1 VAGEHLPRREG
12 ITLKPV
18 VRYLR
23 FHCQSLDA
31 RPEPNRDGILAIAAI
46 RETAHLARLLL
57 VDMSAWGRN
66 DGASVT
72 SAAGPLMDA
81 AHRRLIAGF
90 GINLADTLVAE
101 LDGSG
106 HFDLIVDLGDGLGH
120 RHSPLVAGERGVAVR
135 SREAFLC
142 WAGEVG
148 RSMLRTV
155 DAVRDC
161 EWAGV
166 EG

>member
-1 VAGEHLPRREG
+1 M
-12 ITLKPV
+12 KPV
-18 VRYLR
+18 IRYLR
-23 FHCQSLDA
+23 FHCQSPDA
-31 RPEPNRDGILAIAAI
+31 RPVPNRDGILAIAAI

-57 VDMSAWGRN
+57 VDMGAWGRN

-72 SAAGPLMDA
+72 NAARPLMDA
-81 AHRRLIAGF
+81 AHRRLISGF
-90 GINLADTLVAE
+90 GIELADTLVAE

-135 SREAFLC
+135 SREAFLW

-155 DAVRDC
+155 DAVREG

>member
-1 VAGEHLPRREG
+1 
-12 ITLKPV
+12 LKPAI
-18 VRYLR
+18 RYLR
-23 FHCQSLDA
+23 FHCQSPDA
-31 RPEPNRDGILAIAAI
+31 RPVPNRDGILAIAAI
-46 RETAHLARLLL
+46 REAAHLARLLL
-57 VDMSAWGRN
+57 VDMGAWGRN
-66 DGASVT
+66 AGASVT
-72 SAAGPLMDA
+72 NAAGPLMDA

-90 GINLADTLVAE
+90 GIELADTLVAE

-106 HFDLIVDLGDGLGH
+106 HFDVIVDLGDGLGH

-135 SREAFLC
+135 SQEAFLR

-155 DAVRDC
+155 DAVREG

>member
-1 VAGEHLPRREG
+1 M
-12 ITLKPV
+12 KPV
-18 VRYLR
+18 IRYLR
-23 FHCQSLDA
+23 FHCQSPDV
-31 RPEPNRDGILAIAAI
+31 RPVPNQDGILAIAAI
-46 RETAHLARLLL
+46 REAAHHARLLL
-57 VDMSAWGRN
+57 VDMGAWGRN

-72 SAAGPLMDA
+72 NAASSLMAA

-90 GINLADTLVAE
+90 GIALSDTLVAE
-101 LDGSG
+101 LDCSG

-120 RHSPLVAGERGVAVR
+120 RHLPLVAGERGIGVR
-135 SREAFLC
+135 SREAFLW

-155 DAVRDC
+155 DAVREG